1 MLQARSVMMLRCC
14 SAGGLVAPCLTMTKK
29 TPPKSAMTHATKP
42 LPPEPAAAAQ
52 FVESAAPLARAE
64 ADVKDVPMRKGK
76 IKRARYSVYLQPEIR
91 ERLFKY
97 WASQPA
103 SERKTLSELAEKMV
117 IEGLDARKG

>member
-1 MLQARSVMMLRCC
+1 MA
-14 SAGGLVAPCLTMTKK
+14 
-29 TPPKSAMTHATKP
+29 HATKP
-42 LPPEPAAAAQ
+42 LPPEPAAAQ
-52 FVESAAPLARAE
+52 LVEGTGPLAGAE
-64 ADVKDVPMRKGK
+64 ADVEDVPMRKGK
-76 IKRARYSVYLQPEIR
+76 IKRSRYSVYLQPEIR

>member
-1 MLQARSVMMLRCC
+1 
-14 SAGGLVAPCLTMTKK
+14 MTKK

-42 LPPEPAAAAQ
+42 LPPDPAAAAHL
-52 FVESAAPLARAE
+52 VEGTGPLAGAG
-64 ADVKDVPMRKGK
+64 ADGEDVPLKKGK
-76 IKRARYSVYLQPEIR
+76 IKRSRYSVYLQPEIR
-91 ERLFKY
+91 ERLFRY